1 MRFMIEI
8 TNKNN
13 IDETALLARLGQ
25 RIRNLRKQQGLTI
38 KELAIKTGL
47 SLRFLS
53 QLEAGEGN
61 IALSRLAY
69 IANAL
74 EIRLSELLLEVEETH
89 SKSDRLRTEIDTLL
103 VNCNENELM
112 FIKRVV
118 NLALGQHQQ
127 SAIALLGLRGAG
139 KTTIGKKLAAKLTAP
154 FWELDE
160 KIEDMAGLNLSEIFA
175 LHGETYY
182 RRLETQALAEV
193 LSRSQLA
200 IIALPGGIVNN
211 LEAFSL
217 TKQHCL
223 TIWLKAKPEDHMER
237 VLKQGDRRPMANR
250 PNAMAEL
257 RTILT
262 NREPFYKE
270 ANLSID
276 TSLLGI
282 DKSVDS
288 ILSELAHLGWIK

>member
-1 MRFMIEI
+1 MIEI
-8 TNKNN
+8 INEKNN

-38 KELAIKTGL
+38 KELASKTGL

-257 RTILT
+257 RTILAS
-262 NREPFYKE
+262 REPFYKE

-288 ILSELAHLGWIK
+288 ILSELAPLGWIK